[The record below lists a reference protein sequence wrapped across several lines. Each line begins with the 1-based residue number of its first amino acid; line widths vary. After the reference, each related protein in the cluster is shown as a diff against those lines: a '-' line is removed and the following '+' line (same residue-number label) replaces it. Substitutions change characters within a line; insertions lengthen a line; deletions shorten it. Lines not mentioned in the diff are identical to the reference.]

1 MYHCAHSSLFFLSNY
16 LCGCCS
22 CTFERSTLVYIA
34 PAILA
39 DYKPNSLAYIS
50 RALYALNAY
59 LPTAVIAYFVF
70 VYLPFATFAKHNIT
84 KVLSGK
90 I

>member
-1 MYHCAHSSLFFLSNY
+1 MRHCAHSTLFFLSNY

-22 CTFERSTLVYIA
+22 CAFERSALAYIG

-39 DYKPNSLAYIS
+39 DYKANSLAYIS
-50 RALYALNAY
+50 RAFYALNAY
-59 LPTAVIAYFVF
+59 LPAAVIAYFVF
-70 VYLPFATFAKHNIT
+70 VYLPFATLTKHNIT